1 MLLNAE
7 LDFDRIPKTLELEQW
22 RVENCECHTF
32 STVVVRTVYMLMC
45 VQPEH
50 ICHRHRPTTDRLWI
64 NELAILVRLP
74 STVRLFEQLDS
85 STLPLYDALAV
96 KFKTQ

>member
-1 MLLNAE
+1 MESRALLMLY
-7 LDFDRIPKTLELEQW
+7 IQHSCC
-22 RVENCECHTF
+22 ENSSH
-32 STVVVRTVYMLMC
+32 RPYMLMC

-50 ICHRHRPTTDRLWI
+50 ICHRHRPTTDRLRI

-96 KFKTQ
+96 KFKTQST